1 MKFKFTKFSIDK
13 LRCNPNQARI
23 NVRDTDCR
31 GLCLEVRSGGGKTY
45 YLSYRDALGK
55 QRTYKLA
62 NAADISPQQARQL
75 CDAARNRAAM
85 GEDIKKTRNE
95 LTVDTPK
102 PLTFLSFFNVRYIP
116 YIKTYKKSWATDV
129 SVMTNHVVPYIGSK
143 LIADINHE
151 NISQIIQIISK
162 KMALSSCHRI
172 LDQIKFLFNLV
183 VRWNVDGI
191 TKNPSADIK
200 LKQIVFHRERYLSA
214 EEVKRLLK
222 ELNNAHNPMLK
233 YIIPFLILTGA
244 RKTEALTARWIDI
257 DFERRFWRIPFTK
270 NGKVRH
276 VPLSDACIHLL
287 KSVPRLRSFYVFE
300 NRRTNKPFRS
310 IYFSWNTARN
320 RAGMPEL
327 RIHDLR
333 HSFASFLVNA
343 GCSLYEVQKI
353 LGHSQINVTQ
363 RYSHLS
369 QGSLLRAAEAAGS
382 VVNPILNQPS
392 SGSVT

>member
-1 MKFKFTKFSIDK
+1 MKFKFTKFALDK
-13 LRCNPNQARI
+13 LRCNPNQSRI
-23 NVRDTDCR
+23 IVRDTDCR

-45 YLSYRDALGK
+45 YLSYRDTLGA
-55 QRTYKLA
+55 QRFYKLA
-62 NAADISPQQARQL
+62 NEADISPHQARQL

-95 LTVDTPK
+95 LKIDTPK
-102 PLTFLSFFNVRYIP
+102 PLTFLSFFNDRYIP
-116 YIKTYKKSWATDV
+116 HIKSYKKSWATDI
-129 SVMTNHVVPYIGSK
+129 SVITNHVVPYIGSK
-143 LIADINHE
+143 LISDINQE

-233 YIIPFLILTGA
+233 YIIPFLLLTGA

-257 DFERRFWRIPFTK
+257 DFERRFWRIPLTK

-392 SGSVT
+392 SVSVT

>member
-1 MKFKFTKFSIDK
+1 M
-13 LRCNPNQARI
+13 
-23 NVRDTDCR
+23 RDTDCR

-233 YIIPFLILTGA
+233 YIIPFLLLTGA

>member
-1 MKFKFTKFSIDK
+1 
-13 LRCNPNQARI
+13 
-23 NVRDTDCR
+23 
-31 GLCLEVRSGGGKTY
+31 
-45 YLSYRDALGK
+45 
-55 QRTYKLA
+55 
-62 NAADISPQQARQL
+62 
-75 CDAARNRAAM
+75 
-85 GEDIKKTRNE
+85 
-95 LTVDTPK
+95 
-102 PLTFLSFFNVRYIP
+102 
-116 YIKTYKKSWATDV
+116 
-129 SVMTNHVVPYIGSK
+129 
-143 LIADINHE
+143 
-151 NISQIIQIISK
+151 
-162 KMALSSCHRI
+162 
-172 LDQIKFLFNLV
+172 
-183 VRWNVDGI
+183 
-191 TKNPSADIK
+191 
-200 LKQIVFHRERYLSA
+200 
-214 EEVKRLLK
+214 
-222 ELNNAHNPMLK
+222 MLK
-233 YIIPFLILTGA
+233 YIIPFLLLTGA